1 MENIEKI
8 LQWNMGSWDGE
19 PNGQVLDVLEA
30 LIEKHEPSL
39 VALQE
44 FPENGTARVLESA
57 GYNVRYHTE
66 RRRKMSGFSDVW
78 SLDETRI
85 SEHYSGILL
94 VLEHLELSIKLNFW
108 NVHFQAKAPERK
120 RRSEIR
126 NFATNYVKTSRQDPW
141 YEVVVGDFNF
151 EPFEESL
158 ADIDGFGANRC
169 YTWVRRSNA
178 KTPPGARL
186 LLNRAWSLMAVENQ
200 QPGSF
205 YKSDIPGGPWLVFD
219 QVLVSCT
226 LQSETLPAPEL
237 ITSVGNYDLK
247 SQRADK
253 PSEPGSDHFP
263 ICTSIYLKI

>member
-158 ADIDGFGANRC
+158 ADIDRAIQLNPTASDGYSLDQFYFFATIAAMTLGVEDRGREGLEFLKRAIFCDPEKYRDLANEEMDFYLLSVDPQYGAPFRELVPD
-169 YTWVRRSNA
+169 Y
-178 KTPPGARL
+178 
-186 LLNRAWSLMAVENQ
+186 SL
-200 QPGSF
+200 
-205 YKSDIPGGPWLVFD
+205 
-219 QVLVSCT
+219 
-226 LQSETLPAPEL
+226 
-237 ITSVGNYDLK
+237 
-247 SQRADK
+247 
-253 PSEPGSDHFP
+253 
-263 ICTSIYLKI
+263 